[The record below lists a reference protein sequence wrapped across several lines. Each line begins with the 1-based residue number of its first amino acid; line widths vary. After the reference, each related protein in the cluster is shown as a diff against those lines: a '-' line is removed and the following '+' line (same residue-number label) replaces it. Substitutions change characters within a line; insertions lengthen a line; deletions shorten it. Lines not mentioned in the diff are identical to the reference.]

1 MSEFLPQI
9 AQYLEKG
16 EDGHVAELVAS
27 ALDNGVSPV
36 EILNRGLI
44 LGMNVVGEQFKNHD
58 IFLPDVLMAAR
69 AMYAGMDLLKPHL
82 IREGIPPRGRIVIGT
97 VKGDLHDIGKNLV
110 GIMLKGAGYEVVDL
124 GKDVSPEDFVRSARE
139 QDARIIGL
147 SALLTTTMPA
157 MKQVVD
163 LLSEQG
169 LRNEIHVIIGG
180 APVSDE
186 YADSIGADAY
196 GFDAGK
202 AVEIVNGLLGSS

>member
-1 MSEFLPQI
+1 MSEYLRRI
-9 AQYLEKG
+9 AVHLEKG
-16 EDGHVAELVAS
+16 EDGQVAERVAS
-27 ALDNGVSPV
+27 ALDSGVSPA
-36 EILNRGLI
+36 EILNQGLI
-44 LGMNVVGEQFKNHD
+44 QGMNVVGEQFKNHD

-124 GKDVSPEDFVRSARE
+124 GKDVSPEDFVRSAKE

-147 SALLTTTMPA
+147 SALLTTTMPI

-169 LRNEIHVIIGG
+169 L
-180 APVSDE
+180 
-186 YADSIGADAY
+186 
-196 GFDAGK
+196 
-202 AVEIVNGLLGSS
+202 